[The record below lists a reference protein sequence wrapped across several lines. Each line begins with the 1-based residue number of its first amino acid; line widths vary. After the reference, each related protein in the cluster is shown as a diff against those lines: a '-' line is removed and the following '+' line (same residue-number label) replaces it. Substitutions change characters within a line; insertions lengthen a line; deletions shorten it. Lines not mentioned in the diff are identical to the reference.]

1 MLRLLAGFLVIAFA
15 CRTTPAVRTPEPEQ
29 PESPFAAL
37 ATELATP
44 AQTIWSTLPPAL
56 IEELRK
62 GAGAPGTPAAALAA
76 ARKRLEGW
84 ELVTAGVRPEEIGA
98 RFRAAFEGIFLAEP
112 LAYAKPQTP
121 EGLAA
126 AGLLHRLYDI
136 ADSNTYREWIKGA
149 PNIGVDR
156 KLLEVLAD
164 VAPAQRK
171 HLASEILSAGE
182 PAEAVDGVLRA
193 LAERARSDGDA
204 QKSKALFAKLVER
217 RGAAASFQDFLDLS
231 LANVRIDDRAS
242 AAAAVGQARG
252 KLPPNDRHSQALLR
266 DTEKDLANLDR
277 YLALKPNTA
286 VAARVEQLDL
296 LRAMGR
302 TADAQ
307 SLLSDLK
314 RIAPNDARVRV
325 RAAAM
330 GFEGMAAGG
339 NMLQAAGYV
348 AQELGDP
355 ALTDKDGDYWSM
367 LIGAQGAHAMGE
379 ALPQLFQDKVAGA
392 KKMVEILKSM
402 REKAVKL
409 EATRPG
415 RAAALQLVLDRAIP
429 IVEKSAAQDVAIAD
443 VLKGG
448 LDAALA
454 LRAKHP
460 DTVDIDRL
468 VFTFATFTTD
478 RKRALDVVMQRPGT
492 KPEDDVELYLA
503 RARTALTLAIVLAT
517 PQAVASARSAVEDI
531 APSWSPQ
538 IEANREAMLGDCDAL
553 EEKWAAAAQHY
564 EAARKK
570 HKEVRARV
578 TNNLGW
584 IALKRGAAD
593 EADALFRES
602 GEDESSNRRWLA
614 YLNALSTPLRE
625 KERLD
630 GLRSLILANSSDG
643 KPPTTLLI
651 WLVANSPDPKE
662 TSDAAQKVLD
672 EYADPFNAIKPS
684 NGRRGFETEGAFQIG
699 IGLASRKFFDL
710 NAAAYAN
717 LWLMPPLPLDETQLR
732 AKVKPTKPAKP
743 KK

>member
-1 MLRLLAGFLVIAFA
+1 MLRLLAGLLLIAVA
-15 CRTTPAVRTPEPEQ
+15 CRTTAPVRTPEPEQ
-29 PESPFAAL
+29 PQSPFAAL
-37 ATELATP
+37 AAELATP
-44 AQTIWSTLPPAL
+44 AQTIWSTLPLAL
-56 IEELRK
+56 TAELRVD
-62 GAGAPGTPAAALAA
+62 AGGSALAA

-84 ELVTAGVRPEEIGA
+84 QLVTVGARPEEIGA
-98 RFRAAFEGIFLAEP
+98 RFRAAFEGIYLAEP
-112 LAYAKPQTP
+112 LAYAKPPTRD
-121 EGLAA
+121 GLAA
-126 AGLLHRLYDI
+126 AGLLHQLYDL
-136 ADSNTYREWIKGA
+136 ADSNTYREWIKSA
-149 PNIGVDR
+149 PNIGIDR
-156 KLLEVLAD
+156 KLLEVLGD
-164 VAPAQRK
+164 VAPVQRK

-182 PAEAVDGVLRA
+182 PPEAVDGVLRA

-204 QKSKALFAKLVER
+204 KQSKLLFAKLVER
-217 RGAAASFQDFLDLS
+217 RGAASTFQDYLDLS
-231 LANVRIDDRAS
+231 LANVRLDDRAS

-277 YLALKPNTA
+277 YLALKQNA
-286 VAARVEQLDL
+286 GVMARIEQLDL

-307 SLLSDLK
+307 ALLADL
-314 RIAPNDARVRV
+314 RRSAPNDARVRV

-330 GFEGMAAGG
+330 AFEGMAAGG
-339 NMLQAAGYV
+339 NMLQAAGFV
-348 AQELGDP
+348 AQELDDP
-355 ALTDKDGDYWSM
+355 ALTDKDADYWSM

-409 EATRPG
+409 EAMRPG
-415 RAAALQLVLDRAIP
+415 RAAALQLVIDRAIP
-429 IVEKSAAQDVAIAD
+429 IVEKSVAQDVAIAD

-448 LDAALA
+448 LEAALA
-454 LRAKHP
+454 MRAKYP

-468 VFTFATFTTD
+468 VFTFATFTAD

-492 KPEDDVELYLA
+492 KPEDDLELYLA

-531 APSWSPQ
+531 APSWNPQ

-553 EEKWAAAAQHY
+553 EEKWATAAQHY
-564 EAARKK
+564 EAARKL
-570 HKEVRARV
+570 HKEVRARA

-584 IALKRGAAD
+584 IALKRGAND

-602 GEDESSNRRWLA
+602 GEDETSNRRWLA
-614 YLNALSTPLRE
+614 YLNALSTPQRE
-625 KERLD
+625 KERLE

-662 TSDAAQKVLD
+662 TSEAAQKVLD
-672 EYADPFNAIKPS
+672 EYADPFSAIKPS

-699 IGLASRKFFDL
+699 IGLASRKFYDL

-717 LWLMPPLPLDETQLR
+717 LWLMPPLPLDEPQLR
-732 AKVKPTKPAKP
+732 AKVKAAKP